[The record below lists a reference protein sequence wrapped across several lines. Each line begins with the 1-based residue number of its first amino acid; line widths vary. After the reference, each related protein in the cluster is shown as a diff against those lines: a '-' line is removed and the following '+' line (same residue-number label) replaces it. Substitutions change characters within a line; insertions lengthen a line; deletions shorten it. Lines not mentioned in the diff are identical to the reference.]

1 MPHPRSTQKEPRYFP
16 NLAEDLT
23 RQIDKAFDQAQLED
37 LDRKIHKANEMM
49 AALMSDSPLKHMYED
64 SRSRAI
70 KVLVNIL
77 LAPSP
82 EKAKA
87 VLDEKYHEL
96 RLCSYFLNRLIEV
109 MRQGESALAKV
120 SHDPTS
126 HLPEN

>member
-1 MPHPRSTQKEPRYFP
+1 
-16 NLAEDLT
+16 
-23 RQIDKAFDQAQLED
+23 
-37 LDRKIHKANEMM
+37 MM